1 MVNKGRT
8 IKRLKCVLTLEL
20 ICKRRKENY
29 TNDKLCNIGILQEI
43 ICLLPQF
50 VHVMQKWTTSNL
62 GIILHNVNYSQTS
75 PLSN

>member
-1 MVNKGRT
+1 M
-8 IKRLKCVLTLEL
+8 LTLKL
-20 ICKRRKENY
+20 IWKRRKDNY
-29 TNDKLCNIGILQEI
+29 NDKLCNIGILQEI